1 MPVRWIELNSH
12 WFIPAGYI
20 LKVLP
25 QFPLGV
31 SCTKYPVETHKFQEL
46 DRKKTLMC
54 WMRLMRSCKTQ
65 FLPGQTE
72 FALEC
77 ALGFHQN
84 PGDIWGNTQ
93 GTTKHDQQ
101 FKFSWKVCFS
111 REAHNSLLHL
121 LQLLGAFGFLWPSPA
136 VHILTNKNF
145 PAQGLQSR
153 VTPRTCH
160 GHFRFQSGYTCM
172 KYNTWHVNDI
182 DSLAFW

>member
-20 LKVLP
+20 LKILP
-25 QFPLGV
+25 GFPLGV

-54 WMRLMRSCKTQ
+54 WMRQMRSSKTE

-93 GTTKHDQQ
+93 ETTKHDQQ

-111 REAHNSLLHL
+111 REAHNLFAPSTATLRCFWLSLTFSCCAYFDKQELPCPRTAEQSHTLNLPRSFSFSVRLHL
-121 LQLLGAFGFLWPSPA
+121 
-136 VHILTNKNF
+136 HEI
-145 PAQGLQSR
+145 
-153 VTPRTCH
+153 
-160 GHFRFQSGYTCM
+160 
-172 KYNTWHVNDI
+172 
-182 DSLAFW
+182 